1 MANEHV
7 ATPFRKI
14 LASIVKP
21 VESEADTRPTT
32 TRDKFLVLS
41 GLYEELIAAG
51 AHIDIGQLDWVIR
64 EFESRMRE
72 LEGERQYRY
81 EQARQERLSRK
92 FEEERLR
99 KYGSSEIHDS
109 DIDPG
114 GIR

>member
-1 MANEHV
+1 MSNNHV
-7 ATPFRKI
+7 ATPFRQI

-51 AHIDIGQLDWVIR
+51 AQIDIGQLDWVIR

-81 EQARQERLSRK
+81 EQYRQNEKREADLARK
-92 FEEERLR
+92 FGRC
-99 KYGSSEIHDS
+99 EIHDS
-109 DIDPG
+109 NIDPG